1 MYALSKLAALLIS
14 PFGTALL
21 AGTLALLCAVR
32 GAQQLACT
40 FGTAALIWVW
50 LWATPAFSNGLCL
63 KLEAAYPPLLLND
76 VPEEKAAVVLGG
88 AISPPSGTQPFP
100 NLHGGVDRVWHAA
113 RLHHAGKAPLLVLS
127 GGSDPKVTHVTE
139 AQAMQMLLRDLSVS
153 DAAMLQEGASRT
165 TRQNAEN
172 SAALLKQRGIS
183 RVLLVT
189 SALHMAR
196 AVAQFQAAGLAVVP
210 VAIDHTAPLMLNNV
224 SAWLP
229 DAGALADSGRA
240 FKEALG
246 RWLARV

>member
-1 MYALSKLAALLIS
+1 MYVLSKIAVLLIS
-14 PFGTALL
+14 PFGMALL
-21 AGTLALLCAVR
+21 AGALALLCAAR
-32 GAQQLACT
+32 GIQRLACA
-40 FGTAALIWVW
+40 FGTAAIIWAW

-63 KLEAAYPPLLLND
+63 QLEAGYPPLLLND
-76 VPEEKAAVVLGG
+76 VPGEKAAVVLGG
-88 AISPPSGTQPFP
+88 AISPPSATRPFA
-100 NLHGGVDRVWHAA
+100 NLHEAADRVWHAA

-127 GGSDPKVTHVTE
+127 GGGDAEVTHVTE
-139 AQAMQMLLRDLSVS
+139 AQAMQILLHDLSVPN
-153 DAAMLQEGASRT
+153 AAMLQEGTSQT

-172 SAALLKQRGIS
+172 SAALLKQRGIT

-196 AVAQFQAAGLAVVP
+196 AVAQFQAAGLSAVP
-210 VAIDHTAPLMLNNV
+210 VATDHTTPLALNNV

-246 RWLARV
+246 RWLAGV